1 MFTQACFHSL
11 MSPLT
16 TRLHFFLR
24 KQMRAEKAAAEKRA
38 LRAESEAGKER
49 AASAASAAAHAQQI
63 EALSEERA
71 KMVAEID
78 SLTATLTSVSS
89 ELATSKHN
97 LKILD
102 SQLPDLASRLER
114 GAGTLFRVEGQL
126 SLTQKRSSELERL
139 LVGKTEEAEV
149 LRNAAVLAE
158 GRQRNLLVQLRA
170 TEKELAEA
178 NARATALSST
188 EKASEK
194 TLEGLT
200 KELEA
205 LGQANAS
212 ASAEISTLRDELSRR
227 PPIDVIKELDV
238 ENLMQ
243 RNMQAAAAMHQ
254 LLAWQNSHAPN
265 PVRGTL
271 EKEKV

>member
-1 MFTQACFHSL
+1 
-11 MSPLT
+11 
-16 TRLHFFLR
+16 
-24 KQMRAEKAAAEKRA
+24 MRAEKAAAEKRA